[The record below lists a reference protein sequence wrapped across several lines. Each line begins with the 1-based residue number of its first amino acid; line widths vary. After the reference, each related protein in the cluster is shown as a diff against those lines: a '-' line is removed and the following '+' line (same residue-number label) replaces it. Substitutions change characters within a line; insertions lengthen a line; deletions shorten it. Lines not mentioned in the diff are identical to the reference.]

1 MQTGITDAEA
11 RVKAKALD
19 VFKFWLLAESRT
31 RADLDAADPVELAKL
46 YPPLEPDDLEL
57 MIRVRKRSVK

>member
-19 VFKFWLLAESRT
+19 VFKFWLLAEKDANRIFGAHGSRAT
-31 RADLDAADPVELAKL
+31 
-46 YPPLEPDDLEL
+46 
-57 MIRVRKRSVK
+57 